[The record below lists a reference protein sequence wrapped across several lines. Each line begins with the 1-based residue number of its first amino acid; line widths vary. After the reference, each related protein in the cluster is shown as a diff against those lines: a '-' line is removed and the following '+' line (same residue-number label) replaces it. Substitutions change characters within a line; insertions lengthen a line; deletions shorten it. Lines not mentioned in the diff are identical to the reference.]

1 MTLTPVACH
10 KCGAPLEVPNEAR
23 FVTCRHCGIQ
33 LEVKHND
40 SATWTEQIEEIQE
53 QTEELVEQVAQLQ
66 YQNALQAIDRDWD
79 RERES
84 LLITH
89 SKSGRRTEPNVA
101 AAIFGICTVVVIGLI
116 VAVSVEPGFGVLIVL
131 IGIVAGMFNL
141 SKAQQFET
149 AKRRHRQRKAGLQI
163 NHFRSQAATGKSPSP
178 SGPATFESW
187 GKDT

>member
-89 SKSGRRTEPNVA
+89 KNSGRRTEPNAA

-116 VAVSVEPGFGVLIVL
+116 VAVNVQSGLGALLVLV
-131 IGIVAGMFNL
+131 GIVAGTFNL
-141 SKAQQFET
+141 AKAKQFET
-149 AKRRHRQRKAGLQI
+149 AKRRHRQRKTGLQI
-163 NHFRSQAATGKSPSP
+163 NHFRNQAATGKPPSA